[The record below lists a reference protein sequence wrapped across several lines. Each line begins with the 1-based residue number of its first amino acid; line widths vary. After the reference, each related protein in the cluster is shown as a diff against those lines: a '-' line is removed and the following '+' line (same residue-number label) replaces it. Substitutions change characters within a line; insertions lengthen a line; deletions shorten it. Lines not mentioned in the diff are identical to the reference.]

1 MNQVF
6 LCVFVEF
13 LGSAFWVLL
22 YFCLKGG
29 ETMLKGIKLRVYPN
43 RLQQDQLWQMFGNDR
58 FVWNQML
65 AMMNERYK
73 NNKKLPFLSKFK
85 LDCLLKPLKQEYPFL
100 KKSDSSSLQV
110 VNASLNQAWKNFFS
124 DKTGKVGKPRFHSRK
139 YLKYSYTGK
148 SVVQVIGKRY
158 LKTPKLGYIKTSKTN
173 ILKDTKI
180 KRYTVVL
187 EPTGKYYLSLQVEVK
202 SAEQFKQTGKNV
214 GIDVGLADLAIL
226 SNGLKY
232 PSFDSSYYEKKAIC
246 WQKKYSRR
254 RHLVKML
261 CLQDKY
267 RKVLCPR
274 NLDSF
279 SNWKK
284 AKKTKAVYQAKVA
297 FQRKDYL
304 HKLTTHL
311 VKQYDVIVIE
321 DLKVKNLLKNHYLAK
336 SIQNASWYLF
346 RKVLEYECDW
356 YGKILITVSPRYTSR
371 ICSSCHKRNP
381 AFTGI
386 KTNKWLAV
394 REWTCPFCNCYHDR
408 DVNAAINIMYRG
420 LKKLRHEEITVD

>member
-1 MNQVF
+1 
-6 LCVFVEF
+6 
-13 LGSAFWVLL
+13 
-22 YFCLKGG
+22 
-29 ETMLKGIKLRVYPN
+29 MLKGIKLRLYPN
-43 RLQQDQLWQMFGNDR
+43 KLQQDQLWQMFGNDR

-100 KKSDSSSLQV
+100 KNSDSSSLQV
-110 VNASLNQAWKNFFS
+110 VDASLNQAWKNFFS
-124 DKTGKVGKPRFHSRK
+124 DKTGKPRFHSRK

-158 LKTPKLGYIKTSKTN
+158 LKMPKLGYVKTSKTN

-187 EPTGKYYLSLQVEVK
+187 EPTGKYYLSLQVEAKPVEK
-202 SAEQFKQTGKNV
+202 FKQTGRRV
-214 GIDVGLADLAIL
+214 GIDVGVADLAIL

-232 PSFDSSYYEKKAIC
+232 PSFDSSYYEKKAVN

-254 RHLVKML
+254 RHLAKLL

-267 RKVLCPR
+267 HKVLCPR
-274 NLDSF
+274 SLDSF
-279 SNWKK
+279 SNWQK
-284 AKKTKAVYQAKVA
+284 AQRTKAVYQAKIA

-321 DLKVKNLLKNHYLAK
+321 DLKVKNLQKNHHLAK
-336 SIQNASWYLF
+336 AIANASWSIF
-346 RKVLEYECDW
+346 RQMLEYKCQW
-356 YGKILITVSPRYTSR
+356 YGKKLIVVDPKNTSR
-371 ICSSCHKRNP
+371 ICSKCGYNSGEKPLN
-381 AFTGI
+381 I
-386 KTNKWLAV
+386 
-394 REWTCPFCNCYHDR
+394 REWTCPKCKTHHDR
-408 DVNAAINIMYRG
+408 DINAAVNILNKAKPDGRG
-420 LKKLRHEEITVD
+420 PAVVNS

>member
-1 MNQVF
+1 
-6 LCVFVEF
+6 
-13 LGSAFWVLL
+13 
-22 YFCLKGG
+22 
-29 ETMLKGIKLRVYPN
+29 MLKGIKLRLYPN
-43 RLQQDQLWQMFGNDR
+43 KLQQDQLWQMFGNDR

-158 LKTPKLGYIKTSKTN
+158 LKMPKLGYIKTSKTN

-187 EPTGKYYLSLQVEVK
+187 EPTGKYYLSLQVEAKTVEK
-202 SAEQFKQTGKNV
+202 FKQTGRRV
-214 GIDVGLADLAIL
+214 GIDVGVADLAIL

-232 PSFDSSYYEKKAIC
+232 PSFDSSYYEKKATN
-246 WQKKYSRR
+246 WQRRYSRR
-254 RHLVKML
+254 RHLTKLL
-261 CLQDKY
+261 CLQDKN
-267 RKVLCPR
+267 RKALNPR
-274 NLDSF
+274 SLDSF
-279 SNWKK
+279 SNWQK
-284 AKKTKAVYQAKVA
+284 AQRAKAVYQAKIA

-321 DLKVKNLLKNHYLAK
+321 DLKVKNLQKNHLAK
-336 SIQNASWYLF
+336 AIANASWSMF
-346 RKVLEYECDW
+346 RQMLEYKCQW
-356 YGKILITVSPRYTSR
+356 YGKKLIAVDPKNTSR
-371 ICSSCHKRNP
+371 ICSKCGYNSGEKP
-381 AFTGI
+381 LDI
-386 KTNKWLAV
+386 
-394 REWTCPFCNCYHDR
+394 REWTCPKCQAHHDR
-408 DVNAAINIMYRG
+408 DINAAINI
-420 LKKLRHEEITVD
+420 LNKAKPVL

>member
-1 MNQVF
+1 
-6 LCVFVEF
+6 
-13 LGSAFWVLL
+13 
-22 YFCLKGG
+22 
-29 ETMLKGIKLRVYPN
+29 MLKGIKLRLYPN
-43 RLQQDQLWQMFGNDR
+43 KLQQDQLWQMFGNDR

-100 KKSDSSSLQV
+100 KNSDSSSLQV
-110 VNASLNQAWKNFFS
+110 VDASLNQAWKNFFS
-124 DKTGKVGKPRFHSRK
+124 DKTGKPRFHSRK

-158 LKTPKLGYIKTSKTN
+158 LKMPKLGYVKTSKTN

-187 EPTGKYYLSLQVEVK
+187 EPTGKYYLSLQVEARPVEK
-202 SAEQFKQTGKNV
+202 FNQTGKNV
-214 GIDVGLADLAIL
+214 GIDVGIADLAIL

-232 PSFDSSYYEKKAIC
+232 PSFDSSYYEKRAVC
-246 WQKKYSRR
+246 WQKRYARR
-254 RHLVKML
+254 RNLAKRL

-267 RKVLCPR
+267 RKALCPR
-274 NLDSF
+274 SLDSF
-279 SNWKK
+279 SNWQK
-284 AKKTKAVYQAKVA
+284 AQKTKAVYQAKIA

-321 DLKVKNLLKNHYLAK
+321 DLKVKNLQKNHHLAK
-336 SIQNASWYLF
+336 SIANASWSMF
-346 RKVLEYECDW
+346 RQMLEYKCQW
-356 YGKILITVSPRYTSR
+356 YGKKLVAVDPKNTSR
-371 ICSSCHKRNP
+371 ICSKCGYNS
-381 AFTGI
+381 GE
-386 KTNKWLAV
+386 KTLDI
-394 REWTCPFCNCYHDR
+394 REWTCPKCKTHHDR
-408 DVNAAINIMYRG
+408 DINAAVNI
-420 LKKLRHEEITVD
+420 LNKAKPVL

>member
-1 MNQVF
+1 
-6 LCVFVEF
+6 
-13 LGSAFWVLL
+13 
-22 YFCLKGG
+22 
-29 ETMLKGIKLRVYPN
+29 MLKGIKLRLYPN
-43 RLQQDQLWQMFGNDR
+43 KLQQDQLWQMFGNDR

-100 KKSDSSSLQV
+100 KNSDSSSLQV
-110 VNASLNQAWKNFFS
+110 VDASLNQAWKNFFS
-124 DKTGKVGKPRFHSRK
+124 DKTGKPRFHSRK

-158 LKTPKLGYIKTSKTN
+158 LKMPKLGYVKTSKAN

-187 EPTGKYYLSLQVEVK
+187 EPTGKYYLSLQVEARPVEK
-202 SAEQFKQTGKNV
+202 FNQTGKSV
-214 GIDVGLADLAIL
+214 GIDVGIADLAIL

-232 PSFDSSYYEKKAIC
+232 PSFDSSYYEKKAVC

-254 RHLVKML
+254 RHLAKLL

-279 SNWKK
+279 SNWQK
-284 AKKTKAVYQAKVA
+284 AQRAKAVYQAKVA

-321 DLKVKNLLKNHYLAK
+321 DLKVKNLQKNHHLAK
-336 SIQNASWYLF
+336 SIANASWSIF
-346 RKVLEYECDW
+346 RQMLEYKCQW
-356 YGKILITVSPRYTSR
+356 YGKKLIAVDPKNTSR
-371 ICSSCHKRNP
+371 ICSKCGYNSGKKP
-381 AFTGI
+381 LDI
-386 KTNKWLAV
+386 
-394 REWTCPFCNCYHDR
+394 REWTCPKCQAHHDR
-408 DVNAAINIMYRG
+408 DINAAVNILNKAELTGRG
-420 LKKLRHEEITVD
+420 PAVVNS

>member
-1 MNQVF
+1 
-6 LCVFVEF
+6 
-13 LGSAFWVLL
+13 
-22 YFCLKGG
+22 
-29 ETMLKGIKLRVYPN
+29 MLKGIKLRLYPN
-43 RLQQDQLWQMFGNDR
+43 KLQQDQLWQMFGNDR

-100 KKSDSSSLQV
+100 KNSDSSSLQV
-110 VNASLNQAWKNFFS
+110 VDASLNQAWKNFFS
-124 DKTGKVGKPRFHSRK
+124 DKTGKPRFHSRK

-158 LKTPKLGYIKTSKTN
+158 LKMPKLGYVKTSKTN

-187 EPTGKYYLSLQVEVK
+187 EPTGKYYLSLQVEAKPVD
-202 SAEQFKQTGKNV
+202 QFKPTGKSV
-214 GIDVGLADLAIL
+214 GIDVGIADLAIL

-232 PSFDSSYYEKKAIC
+232 PSFDSSYYEKKAIN

-254 RHLVKML
+254 RHLAKLL

-279 SNWKK
+279 SNWQK
-284 AKKTKAVYQAKVA
+284 AQRAKAVYQAKVA

-321 DLKVKNLLKNHYLAK
+321 DLKVKNLQKNHHLAK
-336 SIQNASWYLF
+336 AIANASWSIF
-346 RKVLEYECDW
+346 RQMLEYKCQW
-356 YGKILITVSPRYTSR
+356 YGKKLIVVDPKNTSR
-371 ICSSCHKRNP
+371 ICSKCGYNSGEKPLN
-381 AFTGI
+381 I
-386 KTNKWLAV
+386 
-394 REWTCPFCNCYHDR
+394 REWTCPKCKTHHDR
-408 DVNAAINIMYRG
+408 DINAAVNILNKAKPDGRG
-420 LKKLRHEEITVD
+420 PAVVNS

>member
-1 MNQVF
+1 
-6 LCVFVEF
+6 
-13 LGSAFWVLL
+13 
-22 YFCLKGG
+22 
-29 ETMLKGIKLRVYPN
+29 MLKGIKLRLYPN
-43 RLQQDQLWQMFGNDR
+43 KLQQDQLWQMFGNDR

-100 KKSDSSSLQV
+100 KNSDSSSLQV
-110 VNASLNQAWKNFFS
+110 VDASLNQAWKNFFS
-124 DKTGKVGKPRFHSRK
+124 DKTGKPRFHSRK

-158 LKTPKLGYIKTSKTN
+158 LKMPKLGYVKTSKTN

-187 EPTGKYYLSLQVEVK
+187 EPTGKYYLSLQVEARPVD
-202 SAEQFKQTGKNV
+202 QFKPTGKSV
-214 GIDVGLADLAIL
+214 GIDVGIADLAIL

-232 PSFDSSYYEKKAIC
+232 PSFDSSYYEKKAVN

-254 RHLVKML
+254 RHLAKLL

-279 SNWKK
+279 SNWQK
-284 AKKTKAVYQAKVA
+284 AQRAKAVYQAKVA

-321 DLKVKNLLKNHYLAK
+321 DLKVKNLQKNHHLAK
-336 SIQNASWYLF
+336 AIANASWSIF
-346 RKVLEYECDW
+346 RQMLEYKCQW
-356 YGKILITVSPRYTSR
+356 YGKKLIVVDPKNTSR
-371 ICSSCHKRNP
+371 ICSKCGYNSGEKPLN
-381 AFTGI
+381 I
-386 KTNKWLAV
+386 
-394 REWTCPFCNCYHDR
+394 REWTCPKCKTHHDR
-408 DVNAAINIMYRG
+408 DINAAVNILNKAELTGRG
-420 LKKLRHEEITVD
+420 PAVVNS